1 MRGWRALAV
10 VALLGACAEA
20 APPVS
25 DDGAGSRADSGR
37 VLPDVDAALLD
48 ASDEDAPAAD
58 ASEEDASDEDT
69 RVADTSPE
77 DASPE
82 DAGEEDTSTAPS
94 DVLIDDTFTRPPID
108 AGDEG
113 DTAAD
118 APVEDVSAE
127 DTSSDIA
134 DAPADDTGS
143 TDVAPDVP
151 DPPDTDPV
159 VYAIDESGREGCL
172 RWTIRAEFDT
182 FDFKADDF
190 LVRYEVESE
199 CPETLIY
206 RVEHFNDFFA
216 LAVHQD
222 GALWTYLGLC
232 PGEGRELNWTFRTTG
247 EGVGRAYLWQAG
259 NHEALLEQC
268 GVVWDPDAEYT
279 LVGYGA
285 RELSTADT
293 YSEIYELT
301 PPIPIRIEE

>member
-206 RVEHFNDFFA
+206 AWSTSTTSSRSPC
-216 LAVHQD
+216 
-222 GALWTYLGLC
+222 T
-232 PGEGRELNWTFRTTG
+232 RTARSGPTSASARARAASSTG
-247 EGVGRAYLWQAG
+247 PSARRAK
-259 NHEALLEQC
+259 ES
-268 GVVWDPDAEYT
+268 
-279 LVGYGA
+279 GA
-285 RELSTADT
+285 RICGRRATTRRSWSSAGSCGTRTPSTRSSAT
-293 YSEIYELT
+293 ARVS
-301 PPIPIRIEE
+301 